1 MKKKLFL
8 SGDYTYPLYHPLKN
22 VDSEIFAIL
31 GDDFEFALNT
41 EHFESLEDYE
51 YARFDTVLL
60 YNDHW
65 IDKSPTV
72 HQQVQALL
80 HYVLNGGGLLVVHN
94 LDPGVDYE
102 MAQMLGGALK
112 KTLAPQNHRHIDYF
126 PAAVDHPIL
135 QGVGPF
141 SLEDDLFDIHH
152 DRLTDKTVLLNAR
165 IEEGIEV
172 PMAWAIEFG
181 LGRVVY
187 IAPGHDVTA
196 FRNPEYRKLLRNA
209 ALWTAGGL
217 AGPGKDT
224 SL

>member
-8 SGDYTYPLYHPLKN
+8 SGDYTFPLFHPLKN
-22 VDSEIFAIL
+22 VDTEFFRIL
-31 GDDFEFALNT
+31 GEDFDFALNT

-51 YARFDTVLL
+51 YEELDCVVL

-72 HQQVQALL
+72 HQQVQSLL
-80 HYVLNGGGLLVVHN
+80 HYVANGGGLVVVHN
-94 LDPGVDYE
+94 FEPGVDYE

-112 KTLAPQNHRHIDYF
+112 KTLVPQNHRHIDYV
-126 PAAVDHPIL
+126 PAETDHPIMK
-135 QGVGPF
+135 GVGAF

-152 DRLTDKTVLLNAR
+152 NRLTEKTVLLNAK
-165 IEEGIEV
+165 IEDGVEV

-187 IAPGHDVTA
+187 IAPGHDITA
-196 FRNPEYRKLLRNA
+196 FQNPEYGKLLRNA
-209 ALWTAGGL
+209 AIWAAGEN
-217 AGPGKDT
+217 
-224 SL
+224 